1 MKHDR
6 GSMSV
11 EAVLLVPLLVT
22 LVLFVVHLGRLGTI
36 HLRLVTTADQAA
48 RAASLVHPQLMSTA
62 VEVVARQQVIVNQVP
77 CESLDVQVRVARET
91 DPGTISVTLSCRVSR
106 EGLGLLLP
114 VARTVEASS
123 SEVIDRW
130 RVDS

>member
-22 LVLFVVHLGRLGTI
+22 LVLFVVHLGRLGTT

-48 RAASLVHPQLMSTA
+48 RAASLVHPQLMSA
-62 VEVVARQQVIVNQVP
+62 AAEVVARQQVIVNQVP
-77 CESLDVQVRVARET
+77 CESLDIQVRVAQET

-114 VARTVEASS
+114 VVRTVEASS

>member
-1 MKHDR
+1 
-6 GSMSV
+6 MSV

-22 LVLFVVHLGRLGTI
+22 LVLFLVHLGRLGTT

-48 RAASLVHPQLMSTA
+48 RAASLVHPQLMSA
-62 VEVVARQQVIVNQVP
+62 AAEVVARQQVIVNQVP
-77 CESLDVQVRVARET
+77 CESLDIQVRVTRET

-106 EGLGLLLP
+106 EGFGLLLP